1 MNDSE
6 NLPPVLLS
14 FVDRHKLCAASRSW
28 FCRQIEI
35 IFIHEWNA
43 VWILGFII
51 ESEQIKCIVI
61 LKCFL
66 KGTATFTINRHL
78 ACLWS
83 KIGTFQVS
91 IELCKRAT
99 LPILREM
106 FRNTN
111 ESFQMSYCMQFFF
124 QGHQNCQNLKI
135 YTSEF
140 T

>member
-1 MNDSE
+1 MKSYLNWHKMLQNE
-6 NLPPVLLS
+6 LLLKNFNCLWFYRVANLKMQEGCFITVKLKTSNFESWYFQSPRKFWCQNLL
-14 FVDRHKLCAASRSW
+14 RH
-28 FCRQIEI
+28 
-35 IFIHEWNA
+35 
-43 VWILGFII
+43 
-51 ESEQIKCIVI
+51 
-61 LKCFL
+61 
-66 KGTATFTINRHL
+66 TATFTINRHL

-83 KIGTFQVS
+83 KIGTFQLG

-99 LPILREM
+99 LPILRGM

-135 YTSEF
+135 YTFEF